1 MSLFEA
7 VFGGLKVQDIIVL
20 GVGLI
25 FVYLV
30 VANYQGVNTLLT
42 TTAGA
47 SIAMTKTLQGR

>member
-7 VFGGLKVQDIIVL
+7 VFGSLKFQDIIVL
-20 GVGLI
+20 VIGLI

-30 VANYQGVNTLLT
+30 VTNYQGVNTLLT
-42 TTAGA
+42 STAGA